1 MYAYDKTCGLKV
13 MSRQKSCHENM
24 KKGNNAGIEVYF
36 TVITEICEITVSSVY
51 SISLLCV
58 SVMKL
63 CI

>member
-1 MYAYDKTCGLKV
+1 MYEYDKTCGLKL

-24 KKGNNAGIEVYF
+24 QKGCNAVIIACF
-36 TVITEICEITVSSVY
+36 TVITEICEITVSSVN

-58 SVMKL
+58 AVMKL